1 MKTKEYPSLYQ
12 SADKASIST
21 QKVYVLTIIVYLLLL
36 SVSSVLTQ
44 YAPKTS
50 LWAILSIIL
59 LFFTLGISLLQA
71 FKRYEKIWYNGRAV
85 AESIKT
91 RTWRYIMRSEPYYDN
106 ENIDIPK
113 RKFISDIQEILK
125 ENRVIGKYLEDDGS
139 SNCITP
145 KMSEIRAL
153 PVHERKEHYVS
164 KRIDE
169 QRKWYAKKA
178 KWNNNQSK
186 LWFAGMILAN
196 LLALIFSILQVLNP
210 QSEYYPVT
218 VFIVIS
224 SAILSWMQVKRFQ
237 DLASSYN
244 LTAHEISSI
253 REISAFV
260 KTEDELS
267 DFVIDAE
274 NAFSREHTQW
284 VAKRNN

>member
-1 MKTKEYPSLYQ
+1 MKTKEYPNLYQ
-12 SADKASIST
+12 SADKASTST
-21 QKVYVLTIIVYLLLL
+21 QRVYVLTIIVYLVLLTI
-36 SVSSVLTQ
+36 SSLLTQ

-50 LWAILSIIL
+50 LWAILSIIF
-59 LFFTLGISLLQA
+59 LFLTLGISLLQA

-91 RTWRYIMRSEPYYDN
+91 RTWRYIMRSEPYYNN

-113 RKFISDIQEILK
+113 RTFISDIQEILN

-139 SNCITP
+139 SNCITT

-153 PVHERKEHYVS
+153 PLDDRKEYYIS

-186 LWFAGMILAN
+186 LWFGGMILAN
-196 LLALIFSILQVLNP
+196 LLALIFSILQILNP

-218 VFIVIS
+218 IFIVIAG
-224 SAILSWMQVKRFQ
+224 AILSWMQVKRFQ
-237 DLASSYN
+237 DLATSYN
-244 LTAHEISSI
+244 LTAHEISTI
-253 REISAFV
+253 REISYFV
-260 KTEDELS
+260 KTEVELS
-267 DFVIDAE
+267 DFVIDSE

-284 VAKRNN
+284 IAKRNK